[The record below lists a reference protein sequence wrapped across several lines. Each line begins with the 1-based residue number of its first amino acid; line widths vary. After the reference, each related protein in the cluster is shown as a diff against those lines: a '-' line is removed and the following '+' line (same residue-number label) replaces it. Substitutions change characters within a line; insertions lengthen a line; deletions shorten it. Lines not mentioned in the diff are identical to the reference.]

1 MVPFFSGYEK
11 NQYNIVNWP
20 YCGIIIKD
28 HEMRIG
34 LVCEFL
40 GIGEDLDA
48 YAWII
53 RMLAIMEP
61 RWLVSNLKIIF
72 GDQLITDGLLN
83 RLDIKHTCLLRGDYY
98 HLMNEVWP
106 KNINFGLVVMEKIR
120 PWLKQML
127 MSPEEEVWNRA
138 YESICKV
145 VENDT
150 HTMVLLDE
158 IYDNPGYYA
167 EYHLKP
173 I

>member
-1 MVPFFSGYEK
+1 MKK

-20 YCGIIIKD
+20 YCGIVIKD

-83 RLDIKHTCLLRGDYY
+83 RLDIKHTCLLR
-98 HLMNEVWP
+98 
-106 KNINFGLVVMEKIR
+106 
-120 PWLKQML
+120 
-127 MSPEEEVWNRA
+127 
-138 YESICKV
+138 
-145 VENDT
+145 
-150 HTMVLLDE
+150 
-158 IYDNPGYYA
+158 
-167 EYHLKP
+167 
-173 I
+173 